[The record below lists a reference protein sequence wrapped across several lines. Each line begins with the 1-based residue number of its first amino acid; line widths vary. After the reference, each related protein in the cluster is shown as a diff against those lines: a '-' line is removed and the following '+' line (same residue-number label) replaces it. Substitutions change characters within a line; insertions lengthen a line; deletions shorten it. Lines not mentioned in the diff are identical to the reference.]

1 LSQPCNSV
9 ARIEPR
15 CGPQGDAVAEGS
27 PMTHPDATLN
37 FAAFDESMLR
47 TGSRA
52 DFVFDTLRDAI
63 WDGRIARGVRVRE
76 EEIARNLGVS
86 RTPVR
91 EALQRLQQRGLLM
104 VGAGRGLVVA
114 ELTHHQVLE
123 LYGMREILEGSAARF
138 AAQHATETEVAILN
152 RLQRDLRQVKTD
164 PLAIVRLNR
173 QFHQAIYHAAH
184 NQYLVQALES
194 LNDSLALLNHT
205 TFRMPKRRESDEE
218 HRRIVLAIE
227 KHDPDLAEQ
236 AARAHICNAQ
246 LTRFSRG
253 FVDLPRALE
262 RV

>member
-1 LSQPCNSV
+1 
-9 ARIEPR
+9 
-15 CGPQGDAVAEGS
+15 
-27 PMTHPDATLN
+27 
-37 FAAFDESMLR
+37 
-47 TGSRA
+47 
-52 DFVFDTLRDAI
+52 
-63 WDGRIARGVRVRE
+63 
-76 EEIARNLGVS
+76 
-86 RTPVR
+86 VR
-91 EALQRLQQRGLLM
+91 EALQRLAQRGLLM
-104 VGAGRGLVVA
+104 FGAGRGLVVA

-138 AAQHATETEVAILN
+138 AAQHATEAEVAIIS

-218 HRRIVLAIE
+218 HRKIVLAIE
-227 KHDPDLAEQ
+227 KHDPDQAEQ
-236 AARAHICNAQ
+236 AARAHIRNAQ
-246 LTRFSRG
+246 LTRFSHG
-253 FVDLPRALE
+253 FVDAPRALE